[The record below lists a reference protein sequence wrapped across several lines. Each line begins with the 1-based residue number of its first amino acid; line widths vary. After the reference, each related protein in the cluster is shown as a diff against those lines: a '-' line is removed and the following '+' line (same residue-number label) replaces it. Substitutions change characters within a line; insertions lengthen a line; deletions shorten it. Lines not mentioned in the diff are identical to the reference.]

1 MLLKFHLKMT
11 SFAQDYRRYRIILV
25 GERRYNDFLGREVIS
40 FEGNSQILT
49 TDSLY
54 LLENIS
60 KSRGWKKGRL
70 VSEIQRTLNASH
82 SGNLDSNPKAGNCLC
97 GEAQMQGKAICPKF
111 IQVLL
116 GKGHKC
122 FLYAIVSYERQK
134 GHLGSCSIGLWGKEQ
149 KSQQKEI
156 GWVLIDTQE

>member
-1 MLLKFHLKMT
+1 MT

-70 VSEIQRTLNASH
+70 VSEI
-82 SGNLDSNPKAGNCLC
+82 
-97 GEAQMQGKAICPKF
+97 
-111 IQVLL
+111 
-116 GKGHKC
+116 
-122 FLYAIVSYERQK
+122 
-134 GHLGSCSIGLWGKEQ
+134 
-149 KSQQKEI
+149 
-156 GWVLIDTQE
+156 